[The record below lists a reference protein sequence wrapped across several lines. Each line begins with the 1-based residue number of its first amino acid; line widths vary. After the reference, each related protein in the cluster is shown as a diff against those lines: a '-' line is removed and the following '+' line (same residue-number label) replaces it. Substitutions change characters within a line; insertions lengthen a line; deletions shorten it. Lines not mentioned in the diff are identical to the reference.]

1 MKQSTRARILYLCGQ
16 IYLTSDAPVG
26 SCIGK
31 TDPAHNKGTW
41 GYIMI
46 SRYFPSDLA
55 STYPP
60 GKQIKHMMYL
70 LASAAVASAPQV
82 PLHVFVRSHRQV
94 LGEGGEMGGSRN
106 NLYCSFLSPSPHSL
120 PRSLPCHLY
129 VWAFR
134 QKANEVVGSRLTNG
148 PSSVSWFST

>member
-1 MKQSTRARILYLCGQ
+1 MNPLCGQ
-16 IYLTSDAPVG
+16 ILTLIRCLNRSLHRQKQILPITRG
-26 SCIGK
+26 RG
-31 TDPAHNKGTW
+31 

-55 STYPP
+55 STYPL

-70 LASAAVASAPQV
+70 WASAALASVPQV

-94 LGEGGEMGGSRN
+94 LGEGREMGGSRN
-106 NLYCSFLSPSPHSL
+106 NLYCSFLSPSHPPCL
-120 PRSLPCHLY
+120 PLFLPCHLY

-148 PSSVSWFST
+148 LNSVSWFST